1 MQQRAS
7 IVRALSPD
15 PKVLLMDEPFGA
27 LDAFTR
33 DEMNVMLLEIW
44 ERSRK
49 TIVFVTHSIP
59 EAVYL
64 SDRVYVMT
72 PRPGRNSKVY
82 DIPLGRPRP
91 LALTTERAFFDI
103 VGEIKQ
109 QIYSTMS
116 TRRRKKVP
124 TRSITSQESREAD
137 QSEIASAIR
146 REQHVR

>member
-1 MQQRAS
+1 
-7 IVRALSPD
+7 
-15 PKVLLMDEPFGA
+15 
-27 LDAFTR
+27 
-33 DEMNVMLLEIW
+33 MLLDLW
-44 ERSRK
+44 EKSRK

-91 LALTTERAFFDI
+91 LELTTERAFFDI

-109 QIYSTMS
+109 QIYSDVDEAAKQGAYEID
-116 TRRRKKVP
+116 RF
-124 TRSITSQESREAD
+124 SRV
-137 QSEIASAIR
+137 SGS
-146 REQHVR
+146 